1 MDIDKQLRKRK
12 IGGMRK
18 VEADRGVGMKGG
30 RRQFKKSICLGV
42 LMPFHIHRQIKSTGP
57 KNKIKL

>member
-18 VEADRGVGMKGG
+18 VEADLGVGMKGG
-30 RRQFKKSICLGV
+30 RRKDESKG
-42 LMPFHIHRQIKSTGP
+42 G
-57 KNKIKL
+57 